1 MATIVSRLP
10 AALLKGDKLIA
21 QVDEGHGVILAAQF
35 EPEETAIECQ
45 CLIDIPHL
53 QCDVVEAHDARPC
66 EFSHQNLL
74 CQFRWVRPARDAI
87 AMTVVYRNAAAA
99 GFILKPLGTFGRA
112 ACTSLIGVFREELTR
127 VHRIVAERRWR
138 MISGIFD
145 LLRPSGPRSPQ
156 GFCVRQCEDPKK

>member
-35 EPEETAIECQ
+35 EPEKTAIECQ

-53 QCDVVEAHDARPC
+53 QCDVVEAHDARSC

-74 CQFRWVRPARDAI
+74 CRLKIRWVSSAQDAI
-87 AMTVVYRNAAAA
+87 RIRAIEPLAAQNDHALAVLTDDIAWIDAA
-99 GFILKPLGTFGRA
+99 GG
-112 ACTSLIGVFREELTR
+112 STR
-127 VHRIVAERRWR
+127 
-138 MISGIFD
+138 
-145 LLRPSGPRSPQ
+145 
-156 GFCVRQCEDPKK
+156 